1 MNKTTEL
8 QQSNAANLVMS
19 VRKEKGTESILG
31 CSEVTELLLQNS
43 LQAFWWSGFSPK
55 LCHPH
60 AFYRPHSPGGQ
71 TTPSS
76 FCKKRWS
83 VQHLNGTIRKSQN
96 ALLHNLSAHNYLS
109 GSSNNWWPLV
119 SVKFLLSPIC
129 ISIIIYWTRF
139 PAEMSCWAGVS
150 WSFCFPEPEPEGR
163 GGGVWLIYP
172 RQGTNLQL
180 PREFFSCQPTI
191 CVNFFKCGIKNTAN
205 M

>member
-60 AFYRPHSPGGQ
+60 AFYRPHSPAGQ
-71 TTPSS
+71 TTPIS

-96 ALLHNLSAHNYLS
+96 TLLHNLSAHNYLS
-109 GSSNNWWPLV
+109 GSSKWLVASCLSEILIISYLHLCNNVLNKV
-119 SVKFLLSPIC
+119 SSRDVLLSRC
-129 ISIIIYWTRF
+129 
-139 PAEMSCWAGVS
+139 E
-150 WSFCFPEPEPEGR
+150 
-163 GGGVWLIYP
+163 LK
-172 RQGTNLQL
+172 LLL
-180 PREFFSCQPTI
+180 PRAWARGERWWGLTHLPKAGYKLAAPQGVFFLPAHNLC
-191 CVNFFKCGIKNTAN
+191 
-205 M
+205 